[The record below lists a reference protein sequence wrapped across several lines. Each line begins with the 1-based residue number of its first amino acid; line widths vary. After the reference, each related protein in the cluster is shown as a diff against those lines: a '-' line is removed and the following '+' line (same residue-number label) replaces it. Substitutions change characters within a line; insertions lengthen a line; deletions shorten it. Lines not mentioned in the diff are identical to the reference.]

1 MMNTVKRMS
10 KFLCLVSMLFAVS
23 AVAATPQEKA
33 DKEPGSKG
41 AYVKPHAPVEVRHK
55 LLGPAVPGQ
64 PVEVEIILLPG
75 RSAEAVSAEVRPGPG
90 MRETRRGRAEWMSD
104 PGRPLATRQVITFV
118 PSVEGLHYIT
128 VFASVQI
135 EGVRQGRVVAFPV
148 QVGKSTKRVSK
159 MLPSAGEVRA
169 DEDGGLVRELPAQ
182 QTIKE
187 AEPE

>member
-1 MMNTVKRMS
+1 MMNAVKRIS
-10 KFLCLVSMLFAVS
+10 KFLCLVSMLFAVPAM
-23 AVAATPQEKA
+23 AVTSQEKA
-33 DKEPGSKG
+33 VKEPGSKG

-64 PVEVEIILLPG
+64 PVDVEIILLPG

-90 MRETRRGRAEWMSD
+90 MRETRRGRVEKMNDVSL
-104 PGRPLATRQVITFV
+104 PMATRQVITFV
-118 PSVEGLHYIT
+118 PSVEGLHYVT

-135 EGVRQGRVVAFPV
+135 EGARQGRVVAFPV
-148 QVGKSTKRVSK
+148 QVGKSTKRVVK

-182 QTIKE
+182 QTIEK